1 MVFLIVIFRTEDDED
16 VPMAQRKRF
25 TRVEMARVLM
35 ERNQYKGMYKKS
47 IESLSFRLPVSCY
60 VYFRFVIRISDQSN
74 FDYNKGSQKI
84 EKKIVKLMV
93 IFFFRAFYGITR
105 GCTMDRNDSGIEI

>member
-1 MVFLIVIFRTEDDED
+1 
-16 VPMAQRKRF
+16 MAQRKRF

-74 FDYNKGSQKI
+74 FDHDKGSQKI
-84 EKKIVKLMV
+84 EKNCEIDGH
-93 IFFFRAFYGITR
+93 FFLQSVLWNYKRLYDGQK
-105 GCTMDRNDSGIEI
+105 